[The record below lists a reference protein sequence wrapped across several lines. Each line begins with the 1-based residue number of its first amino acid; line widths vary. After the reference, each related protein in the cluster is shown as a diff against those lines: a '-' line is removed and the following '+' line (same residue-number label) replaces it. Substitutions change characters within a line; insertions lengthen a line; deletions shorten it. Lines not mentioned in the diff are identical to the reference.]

1 MKVKIPDSKEDSIY
15 EAALN
20 EFYKNG
26 YEIGST
32 NSIVKEAG
40 ISKGALFKYF
50 ESKANLYI
58 YVVDRAIDTL
68 DKNIFNNIDDLSN
81 DMFDR
86 IVELTKVKAEISMK
100 YTRES
105 TVLVECIKIEDK
117 NIKKYINDKIQYYY
131 GIMQKIFTD
140 GIDYSKFKE
149 GTDINKVY
157 ETLMFISQGLQDKY
171 MRKYKGSFELMV
183 NDIDWVYN
191 DTLSYINVIR
201 DAVYK

>member
-1 MKVKIPDSKEDSIY
+1 MDIKVPDNKKDKIY
-15 EAALN
+15 ESALN
-20 EFYKNG
+20 EFSKNG

-32 NSIVKEAG
+32 NSIVKESG

-68 DKNIFNNIDDLSN
+68 DKNIFKNIDDLSN

-86 IVELTKVKAEISMK
+86 IAQLTKVKAEISMK

-105 TVLVECIKIEDK
+105 TVLVECMKIEDK

-171 MRKYKGSFELMV
+171 IRKYKGSFELMV

-191 DTLSYINVIR
+191 DKIGRAHV
-201 DAVYK
+201 